1 MLSYPQ
7 PPIRKTPNT
16 SQTWLRW
23 AEGGWKLQ
31 QDSFPVGITWG
42 FPLYCPTLPG
52 PLELRVSCEEE
63 CFHRKQEMPPPEA
76 FLQCQLV
83 THGATRGSLT
93 KGSRRPS
100 FCCPNTALMQT
111 HAPMRELNHLADIR
125 VYSVDVRLVNA
136 WEKLGEDSGKR
147 VMDLASKCRY
157 WILFHFS
164 QVLPSSSSHRRKHF
178 TSAGILWVWLPY
190 NPGPGREWTFTV

>member
-1 MLSYPQ
+1 
-7 PPIRKTPNT
+7 
-16 SQTWLRW
+16 
-23 AEGGWKLQ
+23 
-31 QDSFPVGITWG
+31 
-42 FPLYCPTLPG
+42 
-52 PLELRVSCEEE
+52 
-63 CFHRKQEMPPPEA
+63 MPPPEA

-93 KGSRRPS
+93 KGSCRPS

-136 WEKLGEDSGKR
+136 WEKLGEDSGKQ

-157 WILFHFS
+157 WILFHFYRFCLLPLLTEES
-164 QVLPSSSSHRRKHF
+164 TLLVLASYECGFPTTLALGENEHSLSRVKRNGCRPKHNVLGFVRRE
-178 TSAGILWVWLPY
+178 LLL
-190 NPGPGREWTFTV
+190 